1 MHASCHS
8 LITRELL
15 HDWLSVASA
24 ARRYIWGASLANGM
38 ILRGF
43 LAISKISSSVHST
56 LRRIAIE
63 IEISPFTRLLA
74 VKVATRAFT
83 DFVEIDDEEVRL
95 ARSVLQLLWRIDVT
109 SNFVWRV
116 HDETNCLKR
125 TWKNFLNIQ
134 SCKIIYNFN
143 LSDILKINT

>member
-38 ILRGF
+38 MILRGF
-43 LAISKISSSVHST
+43 LAVSKISSSVHST

-74 VKVATRAFT
+74 VKVATRATLWKLTMRKWDSREAFSNYC
-83 DFVEIDDEEVRL
+83 DEL
-95 ARSVLQLLWRIDVT
+95 TLLLILYDVCTMKQTAWNALEKISWMFNHVKLYTILISRI
-109 SNFVWRV
+109 
-116 HDETNCLKR
+116 
-125 TWKNFLNIQ
+125 
-134 SCKIIYNFN
+134 Y
-143 LSDILKINT
+143 